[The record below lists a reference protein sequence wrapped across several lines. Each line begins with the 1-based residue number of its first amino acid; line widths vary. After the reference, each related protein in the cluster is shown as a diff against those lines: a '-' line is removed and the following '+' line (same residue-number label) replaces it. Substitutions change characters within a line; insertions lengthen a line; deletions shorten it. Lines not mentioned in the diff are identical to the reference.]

1 MPTENR
7 SSNTEQM
14 VSVPRSLLEEACNG
28 LRITQDRARK
38 ELRALLAQP
47 ANQPAEVTGDD
58 VLRWMDEHAAAQHQ
72 GEPVAWVIFDNGFI
86 DDHTTDKDLAD
97 GWREQG
103 LEVSALYT
111 HPDAGK
117 LVQLREGIARQWRVI
132 CDQRAELD
140 TLRAQMAERD
150 ALLRD
155 INKRHSSGVDF
166 DLPADLAARVAAVC
180 ATSAEPSAPDNPN
193 ILDAIAVLFGGKAE
207 ARAPKSCGACAN
219 GCISGCQLEK
229 DSPPSE
235 CQHRYMHFGDQ
246 DKRRCADCSKVEPS
260 APVERDDLTS
270 MVDAAMVEMAG
281 IHPPLKRSECERL
294 IRAALERKP

>member
-7 SSNTEQM
+7 SSKTEQM
-14 VSVPRSLLEEACNG
+14 ISVPRSLLEEACNG

-58 VLRWMDEHAAAQHQ
+58 VLRWMDEHAAAQNQ

-140 TLRAQMAERD
+140 TLRAQLAERD
-150 ALLRD
+150 ALLRRCLLAVREQHCD
-155 INKRHSSGVDF
+155 EGEADF
-166 DLPADLAARVAAVC
+166 DLPLPLMSDIDAALSA
-180 ATSAEPSAPDNPN
+180 SAEPKCQD
-193 ILDAIAVLFGGKAE
+193 GG
-207 ARAPKSCGACAN
+207 
-219 GCISGCQLEK
+219 
-229 DSPPSE
+229 
-235 CQHRYMHFGDQ
+235 M
-246 DKRRCADCSKVEPS
+246 CADSSHRCTGC
-260 APVERDDLTS
+260 ARDERD
-270 MVDAAMVEMAG
+270 
-281 IHPPLKRSECERL
+281 ERAL
-294 IRAALERKP
+294 FESAHVAKCFNFNRKTVLGMLGEYGNPYVQSTWEGWQARAALERKS

>member
-47 ANQPAEVTGDD
+47 AAQHQQAPLGWVYDGGQEFTSDPDQAHDLRAEGIELTAVYGQ
-58 VLRWMDEHAAAQHQ
+58 AQHQ
-72 GEPVAWVIFDNGFI
+72 GEPVAYIRQKDIDRLLSAHVAGCSANLEKEPRDGFVPFF
-86 DDHTTDKDLAD
+86 A
-97 GWREQG
+97 
-103 LEVSALYT
+103 
-111 HPDAGK
+111 HPDSGE
-117 LVQLREGIARQWRVI
+117 VERLRRALKGAVTLNTEG
-132 CDQRAELD
+132 AERERGILIERD
-140 TLRAQMAERD
+140 TLRAQLARLRKRAWAVMQE
-150 ALLRD
+150 ALD
-155 INKRHSSGVDF
+155 G
-166 DLPADLAARVAAVC
+166 ARVHPCDEHSEEVKARTLLPEWQSLYRSLSV
-180 ATSAEPSAPDNPN
+180 SAD
-193 ILDAIAVLFGGKAE
+193 
-207 ARAPKSCGACAN
+207 
-219 GCISGCQLEK
+219 
-229 DSPPSE
+229 
-235 CQHRYMHFGDQ
+235 
-246 DKRRCADCSKVEPS
+246 PS

>member
-14 VSVPRSLLEEACNG
+14 VLAAPGALAESIADVEAWLADDSDPG
-28 LRITQDRARK
+28 SISITQRESIDLVLY
-38 ELRALLAQP
+38 ELKR
-47 ANQPAEVTGDD
+47 
-58 VLRWMDEHAAAQHQ
+58 LRLPSIEQHQ
-72 GEPVAWVIFDNGFI
+72 GEPVGYRWNNLGM
-86 DDHTTDKDLAD
+86 
-97 GWREQG
+97 GWRYGETLPAIIIGTWQ
-103 LEVSALYT
+103 ELYT
-111 HPDAGK
+111 HPDAGEVER
-117 LVQLREGIARQWRVI
+117 LRILAADLAGGEVADLEETRQANAQLTGELQSAEQEVERL
-132 CDQRAELD
+132 RAELESVKSSRD
-140 TLRAQMAERD
+140 AFAQNAIDLRAQLAERD

-180 ATSAEPSAPDNPN
+180 ATSA
-193 ILDAIAVLFGGKAE
+193 
-207 ARAPKSCGACAN
+207 
-219 GCISGCQLEK
+219 
-229 DSPPSE
+229 
-235 CQHRYMHFGDQ
+235 
-246 DKRRCADCSKVEPS
+246 EPS